1 MKDSPHST
9 DDLSFMLS
17 LLPRLPKFR
26 TLVLCSISVFAA
38 GVTHAS
44 AIDLSA
50 MDKTAKGFSNIKTIQ
65 VAYQGELVW
74 SKAYNNADM
83 DAVTNIKSAS
93 KPLMSAIVGMAID
106 RGVLDGV
113 DQSVTTLLPDQ
124 LPQNPDARLKEIT
137 LGHLLSMQ
145 AGLER
150 TSGRT
155 GYRDSLHRMLS
166 QDIIPAIKSTQ

>member
-1 MKDSPHST
+1 
-9 DDLSFMLS
+9 
-17 LLPRLPKFR
+17 
-26 TLVLCSISVFAA
+26 
-38 GVTHAS
+38 
-44 AIDLSA
+44 
-50 MDKTAKGFSNIKTIQ
+50 MDKTAEGFSNIKTIQ

-93 KPLMSAIVGMAID
+93 KSLMSAIVGMAID
-106 RGVLDGV
+106 RGVLEGV
-113 DQSVTTLLPDQ
+113 EQSITTILPDQ
-124 LPQNPDARLKEIT
+124 LPQNPDPRLKEIT

-166 QDIIPAIKSTQ
+166 QDIIPAIQAAL